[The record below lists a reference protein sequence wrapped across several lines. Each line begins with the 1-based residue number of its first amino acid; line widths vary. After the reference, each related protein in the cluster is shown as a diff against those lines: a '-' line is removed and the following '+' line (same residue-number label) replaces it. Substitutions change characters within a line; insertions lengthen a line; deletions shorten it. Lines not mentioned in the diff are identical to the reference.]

1 MIDGSQIFKIKR
13 QFECRKEKS
22 KMQKKPGQSELANE
36 VFLKLGGGSADKH
49 SKTVHHKSF
58 FLHIEKVL

>member
-1 MIDGSQIFKIKR
+1 MVVKFSRLKDSLSVA
-13 QFECRKEKS
+13 RKKVRC
-22 KMQKKPGQSELANE
+22 KKKPVQSELANE

>member
-22 KMQKKPGQSELANE
+22 KMQKNPGQSELANE
-36 VFLKLGGGSADKH
+36 VFLTLGKGDKH
-49 SKTVHHKSF
+49 SKTCAS
-58 FLHIEKVL
+58 